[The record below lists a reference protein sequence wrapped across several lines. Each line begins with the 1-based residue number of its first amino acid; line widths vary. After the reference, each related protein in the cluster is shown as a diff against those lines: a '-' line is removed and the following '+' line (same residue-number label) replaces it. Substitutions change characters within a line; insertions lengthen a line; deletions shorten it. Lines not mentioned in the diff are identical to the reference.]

1 MKEVDFQMKKY
12 LALLLV
18 LVMVLSLAA
27 CASKPAETTDEPEQ
41 TTTEPAPAEET
52 KDEEPA
58 PAEET
63 KEEETT
69 EEPADNTEYAVAMI
83 TDYGDIT
90 DQSFN
95 QTTYEACKAFCEDN
109 GVEFSYFK
117 PAGDNTADRV
127 AMIEKAV
134 DEGYNVI
141 VMPGYAFG
149 GAIVEAA
156 PEFPEVK
163 FIALDVAKGDLL
175 EAGVAKAGES
185 YDYNPDNW
193 DLEKYVDMSNVY
205 CAIYQEELCGY
216 MAGYAAVK
224 LGYKNLGFLGGMAVP
239 AVVRYGYGF
248 VQGVDAAAADL
259 GLSDVTLNYIYG
271 GQFSGDVDIT
281 AVMDTWYAN
290 GTEVVFA
297 CGGGIYTSAV
307 DAAKKANGKVIG
319 VDVDQ
324 AGVIANYAGVDG
336 LTVTSA
342 MKGLYPATYDTLND
356 VIINGNWA
364 NYVGKIATL
373 GLVSADDPEAN
384 YVQIPMGEGT
394 QWSDSFTEDD
404 YKAMVADM
412 YNGVITVSNDISKTA
427 SDFATVITVDDQGAI
442 KG

>member
-1 MKEVDFQMKKY
+1 MKKF
-12 LALLLV
+12 LALTLA
-18 LVMVLSLAA
+18 LVMSLSLVA
-27 CASKPAETTDEPEQ
+27 CGDKKTDDTKTDEPDQKTEQ
-41 TTTEPAPAEET
+41 PAENEGAY
-52 KDEEPA
+52 K
-58 PAEET
+58 
-63 KEEETT
+63 
-69 EEPADNTEYAVAMI
+69 VAMI

-95 QTTYEACKAFCEDN
+95 QTTYEACKAFAEDN

-156 PEFPEVK
+156 PEFPDVK

-224 LGYKNLGFLGGMAVP
+224 LGYKSLGFLGGMAVP
-239 AVVRYGYGF
+239 AVIRYGYGF

-259 GLSDVTLNYIYG
+259 GLSDVTVKYVYG
-271 GQFSGDVDIT
+271 GQFFGDADIT

-307 DAAKKANGKVIG
+307 DAAKKVNAKVIG

-336 LTVTSA
+336 MTVTSA
-342 MKGLYPATYDTLND
+342 MKGLYPATYDTLTD
-356 VIINGNWA
+356 VIVNGNWEK
-364 NYVGKIATL
+364 YVGKIETL
-373 GLVSADDPEAN
+373 GLVSGTDPEAN
-384 YVQIPMGEGT
+384 YVQIPMGDGT
-394 QWSDSFTEDD
+394 QWSDSFTQDD
-404 YKAMVADM
+404 YKAMVKDM
-412 YNGVITVSNDISKTA
+412 FDGKITVSNNTSSDVSA
-427 SDFATVITVDDQGAI
+427 ADFATVITVDDQGSI

>member
-1 MKEVDFQMKKY
+1 MKKY

-224 LGYKNLGFLGGMAVP
+224 LGYKSLGFLGGMAVP

-307 DAAKKANGKVIG
+307 DAAKKAGGKVIG

>member
-1 MKEVDFQMKKY
+1 
-12 LALLLV
+12 
-18 LVMVLSLAA
+18 MVLSLAA

-63 KEEETT
+63 KEEEPT

-156 PEFPEVK
+156 PEFPDVK

-224 LGYKNLGFLGGMAVP
+224 LGYKSLGFLGGMAVP
-239 AVVRYGYGF
+239 AVIRYGYGF

-259 GLSDVTLNYIYG
+259 GLSDVTVKYVYG
-271 GQFSGDVDIT
+271 GQFFGDADIT
-281 AVMDTWYAN
+281 AVMDTWYAG

-364 NYVGKIATL
+364 NYVGQIATL

-394 QWSDSFTEDD
+394 QWSDSFTQDD

-412 YNGVITVSNDISKTA
+412 YNGVITVSNDISKAA